1 MDATNNPYQ
10 TPAGQLA
17 NDDFAFGEIKVFSPA
32 ARIGRLRYLAHGF
45 LAMLACYLILAV
57 GAGLA
62 VAISG
67 VFWVVVVAGYLAMIV
82 VSIIFLIQ
90 RLHDLNHSGWMCL
103 LMFIPLVNLFFMLY
117 VVFARGTP
125 GSNNYGL
132 QPPPDKTWHWV
143 FGLIGPILG
152 VVAMIGILA
161 AIALPAYQDYTER
174 ARTNS
179 EYSTEHSDY
188 EYDDTYNDSEDDE

>member
-1 MDATNNPYQ
+1 
-10 TPAGQLA
+10 
-17 NDDFAFGEIKVFSPA
+17 
-32 ARIGRLRYLAHGF
+32 
-45 LAMLACYLILAV
+45 MLACYLILAV

-82 VSIIFLIQ
+82 VSVIFLIQ

-103 LMFIPLVNLFFMLY
+103 LMFIPLVNFFFMLY
-117 VVFARGTP
+117 VIFARGTQ

-132 QPPPDKTWHWV
+132 RPPPNKTWHWI

-152 VVAMIGILA
+152 AVVMVGILA

-174 ARTNS
+174 MNTNS
-179 EYSTEHSDY
+179 EYSTESSG
-188 EYDDTYNDSEDDE
+188 YDDYDDAYDDSEDDE